1 MARVA
6 ARGLSSGPTTGP
18 PGRASLDR
26 VSDTAQA
33 RANAAAADGD
43 VSAAAWDEALD
54 TDGEPRP
61 HYGELIAALEDGT
74 DLTRLAIALQATI
87 DVRGV
92 DFSGDTGP
100 ARFSVDAVPRIVE
113 PSEWDLLRRGLAQRV
128 QALIAFVA
136 DVYGERAIVAAGILP
151 ARVVDTA
158 EHLEP
163 DMIGVPVSNATYVAG
178 LDLVRGADGRLRVLE
193 DNLRT
198 PSGIAYALA
207 LRTALDEHLPLP
219 PPQGRVDSEPV
230 YELLG
235 DALRAAAP
243 GGVDD
248 PTVVLLSDGSS
259 NSAWYEHRVLAER
272 LGIPIVLPR
281 DLRTRDDR
289 ALARLEDGH
298 THEVDVV
305 YRRTDED
312 RLRDSRGNPTWL
324 AEALL
329 EPLKAGAVAVVNPFG
344 SGVADDKL
352 VHAYVEEMVRFYC
365 GEEPLIESV
374 RTYDLCDPDVLAE
387 VLPRLD
393 ELVVKPRSGY
403 GGEGVVVCPHATA
416 ADRAEARRR
425 VTAQPDAYI
434 AQDLVAIST
443 HPTVRDGRLEPRH
456 VDLRPF
462 AIGAGGSVATA
473 PVALTRVALDAGSL
487 VVNSSQNGGG
497 KDTWLMA

>member
-1 MARVA
+1 MARPA
-6 ARGLSSGPTTGP
+6 ARGLSTGPTIDP
-18 PGRASLDR
+18 AGRASLSR

-33 RANAAAADGD
+33 RADSAAADGD
-43 VSAAAWDEALD
+43 VSAAAWDEAVD
-54 TDGEPRP
+54 SGGEPRP
-61 HYGELIAALEDGT
+61 HYSELIAALEGGP
-74 DLTRLAIALQATI
+74 DLARMATAVQATI
-87 DVRGV
+87 DSRGV
-92 DFSGDTGP
+92 DFGSAQGP
-100 ARFSVDAVPRIVE
+100 ARFAVDPVPRIVE

-136 DVYGERAIVAAGILP
+136 DVYGERAIVAAGVVP
-151 ARVVDTA
+151 ERVVDTA
-158 EHLEP
+158 DYLEP
-163 DMIGVPVSNATYVAG
+163 DMVGAPVTNVTYVAG

-198 PSGIAYALA
+198 PSGIAYAMA
-207 LRTALDEHLPLP
+207 LRTALDEHLPLSP
-219 PPQGRVDSEPV
+219 PERRLDPEPV
-230 YELLG
+230 YEQLG
-235 DALRAAAP
+235 RALRAAAP

-248 PTVVLLSDGSS
+248 PTIVLLSDGPS

-281 DLRTRDDR
+281 DLRVRDGR

-298 THEVDVV
+298 SHEVDVV

-312 RLRDSRGNPTWL
+312 RLRDPDGNPTWL

-329 EPLKAGAVAVVNPFG
+329 EPLRAGAVSVVNPFG

-374 RTYDLCDPDVLAE
+374 RTYDLCDADVLAE

-416 ADRAEARRR
+416 ADRAAVRRR
-425 VTAQPDAYI
+425 VTESPEDYI

-443 HPTVRDGRLEPRH
+443 HPTIRDGRLEPRH

-462 AIGAGGSVATA
+462 AIGAGGSVSTA
-473 PVALTRVALDAGSL
+473 PVALTRVALEAGTL
-487 VVNSSQNGGG
+487 VVNSSQDGGG
-497 KDTWLMA
+497 KDTWLIA

>member
-1 MARVA
+1 MARAA
-6 ARGLSSGPTTGP
+6 ARCLSTGPTIGSAR
-18 PGRASLDR
+18 RASLSP

-33 RANAAAADGD
+33 RADSAAAEGD
-43 VSAAAWDEALD
+43 LSAAAWDEAFD
-54 TDGEPRP
+54 ARHEVRP
-61 HYGELIAALEDGT
+61 HYAELMTALDGGHDLAAM
-74 DLTRLAIALQATI
+74 AAALQATI
-87 DVRGV
+87 DARGV
-92 DFSGDTGP
+92 DFGGAEGP
-100 ARFSVDAVPRIVE
+100 ARFSVDPVPRVVE

-128 QALIAFVA
+128 QALVAFVA
-136 DVYGERAIVAAGILP
+136 DVYGERAIVAAGIVP

-158 EHLEP
+158 EYLEP
-163 DMIGVPVSNATYVAG
+163 DMAGVPVSNATYVAG

-207 LRTALDEHLPLP
+207 LRAAVDEHLPLP
-219 PPQGRVDSEPV
+219 APSGRVDPEPV

-235 DALRAAAP
+235 QALRAAAP

-248 PTVVLLSDGSS
+248 PTIVLLSDGPS
-259 NSAWYEHRVLAER
+259 NSAWYEHRLLAER

-281 DLRTRDDR
+281 DLRARDGRTR
-289 ALARLEDGH
+289 ARLEDGH
-298 THEVDVV
+298 SHEIDVV

-312 RLRDSRGNPTWL
+312 RLRDSAGNPTWV

-329 EPLKAGAVAVVNPFG
+329 EPLKAGAVSVVNPFG
-344 SGVADDKL
+344 SGIADDKL
-352 VHAYVEEMVRFYC
+352 VHAYVERMVRFYC

-374 RTYDLCDPDVLAE
+374 RTYDLGDEDVLAE

-403 GGEGVVVCPHATA
+403 GGAGVVVCPHATE
-416 ADRAEARRR
+416 ADRAATRALVSES
-425 VTAQPDAYI
+425 PDDYV

-473 PVALTRVALDAGSL
+473 PVALTRVALDAGTL

>member
-1 MARVA
+1 VASGA
-6 ARGLSSGPTTGP
+6 ARCLSTGPTTGAVK
-18 PGRASLDR
+18 RASLGV

-33 RANAAAADGD
+33 QADSAAASGD

-54 TDGEPRP
+54 FAGEPRA
-61 HYGELIAALEDGT
+61 HYADTLAALEDVP
-74 DLTRLAIALQATI
+74 DLAGLAAALQATI
-87 DVRGV
+87 DSRGV
-92 DFSGDTGP
+92 DFSGDEGP
-100 ARFSVDAVPRIVE
+100 ARFSVDPVPRIVE

-136 DVYGERAIVAAGILP
+136 DVYGERAIVSAGIVP
-151 ARVVDTA
+151 ARVIDTA
-158 EHLEP
+158 EYLEP
-163 DMIGVPVSNATYVAG
+163 DMVGVPVSNATYVAG

-207 LRTALDEHLPLP
+207 LRAAVDEHLPLTAP
-219 PPQGRVDSEPV
+219 DGRVDPEAV

-248 PTVVLLSDGSS
+248 PTIVLLSDGPT
-259 NSAWYEHRVLAER
+259 NSAWYEHRLLAER

-281 DLRTRDDR
+281 DLRARDGR
-289 ALARLEDGH
+289 TLARLEDGH
-298 THEVDVV
+298 SHEVDVV

-312 RLRDSRGNPTWL
+312 RLRDAAGEPTWL

-329 EPLKAGAVAVVNPFG
+329 EPLKAGAVSVVNPFG

-352 VHAYVEEMVRFYC
+352 VHAYVERMVRFYC

-374 RTYDLCDPDVLAE
+374 RTYDLCDEEVLAE

-403 GGEGVVVCPHATA
+403 GGDGVVVCPHATE
-416 ADRAEARRR
+416 ADRAAVRGR
-425 VTAQPDAYI
+425 VTEAPDDYV

-443 HPTVRDGRLEPRH
+443 HPTIRDGRLEPRH